1 MFYAPPVGGSVSRVQ
16 DRRGNPTLQT
26 CRISGF
32 NRGGIRTRNT
42 EDMSLVSCQLLTPY
56 YYDRVQNVPIY
67 QGAPCIFLEFFALQV
82 RAFFPAAV
90 VLVVL
95 LVVSGTGIRRIFL
108 LRLFDIRISGSTCPP
123 DVVSFFPSRGM
134 ATRRRN
140 VLQVRPTVNRQ
151 ALQFYPGG
159 WLPLREKNLI
169 HRRDYTDISTFEP

>member
-1 MFYAPPVGGSVSRVQ
+1 MTPPF
-16 DRRGNPTLQT
+16 
-26 CRISGF
+26 CF

-42 EDMSLVSCQLLTPY
+42 EDMSLVSCQLLTPCY
-56 YYDRVQNVPIY
+56 IDRVQNAPIY
-67 QGAPCIFLEFFALQV
+67 QGAFCIFLEFFLLQV
-82 RAFFPAAV
+82 RAFVPVVV

-95 LVVSGTGIRRIFL
+95 PAVLGTDIRSIFL
-108 LRLFDIRISGSTCPP
+108 PRLFGIHISGSIDRP

-169 HRRDYTDISTFEP
+169 HRRDYADITPLEPRGFAKF

>member
-1 MFYAPPVGGSVSRVQ
+1 MFYAPPVGGSIPA
-16 DRRGNPTLQT
+16 GNPTLQT

-32 NRGGIRTRNT
+32 NRGGIRTRNA
-42 EDMSLVSCQLLTPY
+42 EDMSLVSCQLLTPCY
-56 YYDRVQNVPIY
+56 IDRVQNVPIY
-67 QGAPCIFLEFFALQV
+67 QGVFCIFLEFFALPV

-95 LVVSGTGIRRIFL
+95 PAVLGTDIRRIFL

-123 DVVSFFPSRGM
+123 AVVSFFQDHEM

-140 VLQVRPTVNRQ
+140 VLQVRPSVNRR

-159 WLPLREKNLI
+159 WLPLREKNLVY
-169 HRRDYTDISTFEP
+169 RRYYADVAPLKP